1 MVYDVAALI
10 ESRVAEAPEA
20 ERGRNML
27 EGRVALVTGASR
39 GIGSATARRLAR
51 SGASVA
57 VNYFSSPDHALA
69 LVDEIGTAGGTALA
83 VQADVSDPAQAE
95 EMLES
100 VEAELGSI
108 DVLVNNAGFV
118 RDKLL
123 LRMSEADWNAVWR
136 TDYLGAARLARSVLP
151 RMTSRGW
158 GRVINLA
165 SIVGVAGNMGQANY
179 AAAKGSLIGLTADLA
194 ADAAEFGVTVNCV
207 APGYIDTDATAA
219 MEQQYKEAWLKQIP
233 MRRWGTPEEVAT
245 VVEFL
250 AGPGASYITG
260 QCIIVDGGLLVSRR

>member
-1 MVYDVAALI
+1 
-10 ESRVAEAPEA
+10 
-20 ERGRNML
+20 ML
-27 EGRVALVTGASR
+27 RGRVALVTGASR
-39 GIGSATARRLAR
+39 GIGSATARRLAQ

-57 VNYFSSPDHALA
+57 VNYFSSPDNALA
-69 LVDEIGTAGGTALA
+69 LVDEIDSSGGTALA
-83 VQADVSDPAQAE
+83 VQADVSDSSQAE
-95 EMLES
+95 AMMER
-100 VEAELGSI
+100 VEAEMGPI

-136 TDYLGAARLARSVLP
+136 TDYLGAARLARSIIP
-151 RMTSRGW
+151 GMNSRRW

-194 ADAAEFGVTVNCV
+194 GEAAEFGVTVNCV

-219 MEQQYKEAWLKQIP
+219 MEQQYKEAWLEQIP
-233 MRRWGTPEEVAT
+233 MKRWGRPEEVAS

-260 QCIIVDGGLLVSRR
+260 QCLIVDGGLLVGRR